1 MRLHLATAATVVP
14 AKAGIQ
20 EIPGERT
27 SRLPKVLDSGFCRDD
42 GALPERRGIND
53 GLPERRVYGAIARLS
68 SPEIIDLAY
77 Y

>member
-1 MRLHLATAATVVP
+1 MRLHRATAAAVVP

-27 SRLPKVLDSGFCRDD
+27 SRLPKVLDSGFRRND
-42 GALPERRGIND
+42 GALRGVND